1 MITYQHG
8 FDPAAQYRVTDWRGF
23 THDGRQYR
31 ENELVSTAQIPA
43 DILFTLMR
51 FGTVR
56 KHTTAGASTVDTPHA
71 TPTSP
76 SAPGTQATAATATPV
91 LTSTASIG
99 ISVEPQP
106 RHEAGVTA
114 THPPRDRKWL
124 ATATTD
130 ELRQECEV
138 RGLDTRGDKSQ
149 LRGRL
154 FPLVG

>member
-8 FDPAAQYRVTDWRGF
+8 FDPAAQYQVTNWRGF
-23 THDGRQYR
+23 THDGRQYC

-43 DILFTLMR
+43 DILFTLLR

-56 KHTTAGASTVDTPHA
+56 KHTTAGIATPLRA

-76 SAPGTQATAATATPV
+76 SVPGTRAAAATATPV
-91 LTSTASIG
+91 LTSTASSG

-114 THPPRDRKWL
+114 THQPRDRKWL